1 MYYIGID
8 LGGTNIAAGLV
19 DESGKIVVSKSI
31 PTLKERGIDLICKDM
46 IELCKTIMEE
56 NNLNKEEIHSV
67 GVGTPGLIDAQHGII
82 AYANN
87 IKIENFPIVE
97 IMTKALD
104 MPVYVGNDA
113 DCAALGEVTSGI
125 AKGCTNAIILTLGTG
140 IGGGLIVDGMIY
152 KGSFPGAGELG
163 HQSIAYDGRQCNCGR
178 KGCFERYASASALIN
193 DAKHAAIDHPDSLL
207 NAYVNGDLNKMN
219 AKIPFDAAQ
228 EGDKIAKAVIDQ
240 YLSYLATGI
249 ANVINIFKP
258 EMIILGGGVAKQGDN
273 LTKPLLELVR
283 KESYSKDFRTKIEV
297 ALLGNDAG
305 IIGAA
310 MLGK

>member
-31 PTLKERGIDLICKDM
+31 PTLKERGIDLICGDM
-46 IELCKTIMEE
+46 IDLCQTIMTE
-56 NNLNKEEIHSV
+56 NNLTKEEIHSV

-97 IMTKALD
+97 IMTEALGL
-104 MPVYVGNDA
+104 PVYVGNDA

-163 HQSIAYDGRQCNCGR
+163 HQSIAYGGRQCNCGR
-178 KGCFERYASASALIN
+178 KGCFERYGSASALIN

-207 NAYVNGDLNKMN
+207 NGYVNGDLNKMN

-228 EGDKIAKAVIDQ
+228 EGDEVAKAVIDQ